1 MAEPSEKAL
10 DEQPAN
16 VLLVDDRPDN
26 LLVMETIL
34 ADLNQNLVCAT
45 SAREALRFLLT
56 EDFALIL
63 LDVQM
68 PGLNGFELAELI
80 RERERTQHTPIIFV
94 SATSVD
100 EQYIFKGYAL
110 GAVDYLTKPF
120 TPEILKSKVL
130 FFTKLFRQTQEI
142 KRQAKLLEKAN
153 AELDNINSELEKRVQ
168 ARTTQLEAANTRLSA
183 ELKARKESEARL
195 AIEHSITR
203 TVAYANDLKSAAPDI
218 LRSFCDHMGASLSLL
233 WLLNNGGT
241 ELVCVH
247 SEMAEM
253 TAAVYRLR
261 EASLTA
267 NFRRGIGLAG
277 HVWEI
282 NSPVSLTQTH
292 QGKTFPRAKL
302 ARAAGLSHAV
312 GFPIKI
318 ADEFYGVIEF
328 FNRVPVLNDESL
340 MNMLQAIGSEIGQF
354 VQRKRVEAEREALLL
369 REKSLRQQAEK
380 ASRLKDEFLATVS
393 HELRTPLNSI
403 LGWGQ
408 ILNTGKLDAEEQ
420 RSALETIYRNA
431 RSQSQLI
438 DDLLDTSR
446 LITGNLHL
454 NLSPTDVANTIM
466 AAIDV
471 VRPAADAKSI
481 AIETRFISDVTSI
494 TCDSQRLQQMVWN
507 LLTNAVK
514 FTPEEGRITID
525 FEHVGNNV
533 RISVTDTGHGISPEF
548 LPLVF
553 DRFRQADSS
562 STRAHTGLGLGLAIV
577 RHLAELHGGD
587 VSVESDGLGTGSKFS
602 ITLPIS
608 LAVMS
613 EGKAVSQAKNGHR
626 HQIPMGAQLHGVRV
640 SIVDDD
646 DDACNLL
653 RFSLEMSGAEV
664 KTASSVS
671 DAMQS
676 LSEWLPDVL
685 LTDINMPGE
694 DGYELIRKLRSL
706 GPEQGCDIPA
716 IALTAMA
723 REEDSEHALSAGF
736 QMHLP
741 KPVDLDEMTSA
752 ILRLSKREPANGE
765 TG

>member
-1 MAEPSEKAL
+1 MLEESDKISSEA
-10 DEQPAN
+10 PAN

-34 ADLNQNLVCAT
+34 GDLNQNLVCAA
-45 SAREALRFLLT
+45 SAREALRYLLT

-94 SATSVD
+94 SAVSVD
-100 EQYIFKGYAL
+100 EQYIFKGYSL

-130 FFTKLFRQTQEI
+130 FFTKLFRQNQEI

-153 AELDNINSELEKRVQ
+153 AELDNVNSELEERV
-168 ARTTQLEAANTRLSA
+168 AERTTELEATNARLAA
-183 ELKARKESEARL
+183 ELEMRKESEARL
-195 AIEHSITR
+195 AIEHSITQ
-203 TVAYANDLKSAAPDI
+203 TVAYAEDLETAAPKI

-233 WLLNNGGT
+233 WLLNGGGT
-241 ELVCVH
+241 ELKCVH
-247 SEMAEM
+247 VEMAEM
-253 TAAVYRLR
+253 TEAVYRLR
-261 EASLTA
+261 EASLNY

-277 HVWEI
+277 HVWEM
-282 NSPVSLTQTH
+282 NCPVSLTQTY
-292 QGKTFPRAKL
+292 QGKKFPRAKL
-302 ARAAGLSHAV
+302 AGAAGLSHAV

-328 FNRVPVLNDESL
+328 FTRVPVLNDESL
-340 MNMLQAIGSEIGQF
+340 INMLEAIGSEIGQF
-354 VQRKRVEAEREALLL
+354 VQRKRVEVEREGLLL
-369 REKSLRQQAEK
+369 REKALRQQAEK

-408 ILNTGKLDAEEQ
+408 ILNTGKLTEEEQ
-420 RSALETIYRNA
+420 RSALDTIYRNA

-454 NLSPTDVANTIM
+454 TLSPTDVPNTIM
-466 AAIDV
+466 SAIDV

-481 AIETRFISDVTSI
+481 TMQTRFTSDVASI
-494 TCDSQRLQQMVWN
+494 TCDTQRLQQMVWN

-514 FTPEEGRITID
+514 FTNDGGQITID
-525 FEHVGNNV
+525 FKRVDNNV
-533 RISVTDTGHGISPEF
+533 QIVVADTGHGIAPEF

-562 STRAHTGLGLGLAIV
+562 STRAHHGLGLGLAIV
-577 RHLAELHGGD
+577 RHLAELHGGE
-587 VSVESDGLGTGSKFS
+587 VSVASEGLGTGSTFS

-613 EGKAVSQAKNGHR
+613 EGKPVEREKNGHR
-626 HQIPMGAQLHGVRV
+626 RARPLSQKLDGLRV

-646 DDACNLL
+646 TDACNLL

-664 KTASSVS
+664 KTSSSVA
-671 DAMQS
+671 DAMES

-694 DGYELIRKLRSL
+694 DGYALIRKLRAL
-706 GPEQGCDIPA
+706 TPEQGAEIPA

-752 ILRLSKREPANGE
+752 ILRLSKRESA
-765 TG
+765 TR

>member
-1 MAEPSEKAL
+1 MLEESEKTSSEA
-10 DEQPAN
+10 QVN

-34 ADLNQNLVCAT
+34 ADLDQNLVAAS
-45 SAREALRFLLT
+45 SAREALRYLLT
-56 EDFALIL
+56 DDFALIL

-100 EQYIFKGYAL
+100 EQYVFKGYSL

-120 TPEILKSKVL
+120 TPEILKSKVR
-130 FFTKLFRQTQEI
+130 FFTKLFRQNQEI
-142 KRQAKLLEKAN
+142 KRQARLLEKAN
-153 AELDNINSELEKRVQ
+153 AELDNVNSDLERRVLERTTELEDAN
-168 ARTTQLEAANTRLSA
+168 ARLGN
-183 ELKARKESEARL
+183 ELRMRKESESRL

-203 TVAYANDLKSAAPDI
+203 TVAYAADLEAAAPEI
-218 LRSFCDHMGASLSLL
+218 LRSFCDHMDASLSLL
-233 WLLNNGGT
+233 WLLNPAGT
-241 ELVCVH
+241 ELKCVH
-247 SEMAEM
+247 SVMTEM
-253 TAAVYRLR
+253 TESVYRLR
-261 EASLTA
+261 EASLSE
-267 NFRRGIGLAG
+267 NFTRGVGLAG
-277 HVWEI
+277 YVWEKDTPI
-282 NSPVSLTQTH
+282 SLIQKYE
-292 QGKTFPRAKL
+292 GKRFPRANL
-302 ARAAGLSHAV
+302 AHAAGLIHAV

-328 FNRVPVLNDESL
+328 FTRTPVLNDDSL
-340 MNMLQAIGSEIGQF
+340 INMLEAIGSEIGQF
-354 VQRKRVEAEREALLL
+354 VQRKRVEAEKEALLV
-369 REKSLRQQAEK
+369 REKTLRQQAER

-408 ILNTGKLDAEEQ
+408 ILNTGKLTDDEQ
-420 RSALETIYRNA
+420 RTALDTIYRNA

-454 NLSPTDVANTIM
+454 NLSPTAVVPIIQ

-471 VRPAADAKSI
+471 VRPAAEAKSI
-481 AIETRFISDVTSI
+481 KVETKFTSDVDTI
-494 TCDSQRLQQMVWN
+494 TCDTQRLQQMVWN

-514 FTPEEGRITID
+514 FTPDEGHIEIA
-525 FEHVGNNV
+525 FERDQNNV
-533 RISVTDTGHGISPEF
+533 LIGVKDTGHGISPDF
-548 LPLVF
+548 LPHVF

-562 STRAHTGLGLGLAIV
+562 STRAHHGLGLGLAIV
-577 RHLAELHGGD
+577 RHLAELHGGR
-587 VSVESDGLGTGSKFS
+587 VSVTSDGPGTGAHFT
-602 ITLPIS
+602 ITLPIT
-608 LAVMS
+608 LAVVS
-613 EGKAVSQAKNGHR
+613 EGKAVAKTTNGHR
-626 HQIPMGAQLHGVRV
+626 HSKPITRQLDGLRV

-646 DDACNLL
+646 MDACNLL
-653 RFSLEMSGAEV
+653 RFTLEMSGAEV
-664 KTASSVS
+664 KTSSSVA
-671 DAMQS
+671 DALQS
-676 LSEWLPDVL
+676 LSEWRPDVL

-694 DGYELIRKLRSL
+694 DGYSLIRKVRALP
-706 GPEQGCDIPA
+706 PEEGSDIPA

-723 REEDSEHALSAGF
+723 RAEDSENALSAGF

-752 ILRLSKREPANGE
+752 ILDLSKRTKA
-765 TG
+765 